1 MENLVTIGQFAEAAQ
16 VSPKALRLYAANGLL
31 PPARVDG
38 DTGYRYYGIEQLHAA
53 RLIGLLR
60 SAGMSLLE
68 IRRLL
73 ASPSAEALDVYE
85 QRLEHELAGRREVL
99 AYVRRIMEEA
109 PMFDVKVK
117 RVPPKRYASRTANVR
132 VAQLEPFI
140 LETIGELSAEGAAG
154 PPFTIFHGAVTEE
167 SDGPVEVCVPRSDGD
182 GELPA
187 GEVAYTTVSGKQCD
201 FPEILGAYDAV
212 ARWARE
218 QGREFASPPREIYLN
233 GPGEAMRFEIAWPLQ

>member
-16 VSPKALRLYAANGLL
+16 VSQKALRLYAANGLL

-38 DTGYRYYGIEQLHAA
+38 DTGYRYYGIEQLHTA

-73 ASPSAEALDVYE
+73 ASPSTEALDLYE
-85 QRLEHELAGRREVL
+85 QRLEHELADRREVL

-109 PMFDVKVK
+109 PMFDVNVK
-117 RVPPKRYASRTANVR
+117 QVPAQRYASRTANVR

-140 LETIGELSAEGAAG
+140 LDTIGELSAEVATG

-182 GELPA
+182 RELPA

-212 ARWARE
+212 ARWAGE
-218 QGREFASPPREIYLN
+218 QHREFANPPREIYLN
-233 GPGEAMRFEIAWPLQ
+233 GPGEALRFEIAWPLQ